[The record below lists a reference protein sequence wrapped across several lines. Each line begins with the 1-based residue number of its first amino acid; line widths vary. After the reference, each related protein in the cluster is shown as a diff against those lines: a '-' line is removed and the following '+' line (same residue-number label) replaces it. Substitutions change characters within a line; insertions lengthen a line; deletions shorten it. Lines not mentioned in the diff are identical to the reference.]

1 MATRDPQTQDERI
14 KQQED
19 DLKAAIRLGENEETI
34 EQLRDGLLYLREQK
48 EKQRE
53 EDQEP

>member
-19 DLKAAIRLGENEETI
+19 ALRTAIMLGDDEETI

-48 EKQRE
+48 AKERQ